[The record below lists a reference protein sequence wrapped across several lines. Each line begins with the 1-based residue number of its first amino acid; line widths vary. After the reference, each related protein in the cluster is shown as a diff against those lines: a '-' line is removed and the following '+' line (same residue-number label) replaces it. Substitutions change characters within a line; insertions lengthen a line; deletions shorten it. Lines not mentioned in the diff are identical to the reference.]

1 MMAVKSV
8 IFILLIT
15 STALSFAQPDKSL
28 VGTEEN
34 LKNISRSAAFIM
46 TTNMDELYEGI
57 KGTPYLFNQW
67 KQGNIYLNDNTY
79 INDVNIKYNI
89 YTDDVLYLH
98 SKSGDSLIIDR
109 SLINSFEITDD
120 NSGNL
125 VLFKEISLRPDKN
138 DKSTFVKV
146 LYDGK
151 SKFIIKYTKTFIKAD
166 YKGAYSA
173 GRKYDEYIDDY
184 QYYIITNSTDPVKIK
199 LNKKSV
205 AKALSDK
212 EDKIQSYLNEH
223 HLNLND
229 EYGIAELLEYYDSIS
244 N

>member
-1 MMAVKSV
+1 MAVKSV

>member
-1 MMAVKSV
+1 MAVKSV
-8 IFILLIT
+8 TFILLIT

-34 LKNISRSAAFIM
+34 LKNISRSAAFVM

-57 KGTPYLFNQW
+57 KGTPYLFNEW

-98 SKSGDSLIIDR
+98 RKSGDSLIIDR

-205 AKALSDK
+205 VKALSDK
-212 EDKIQSYLNEH
+212 EVKIQPFLNEH
-223 HLNLND
+223 RLNLND

>member
-1 MMAVKSV
+1 MMALKRV
-8 IFILLIT
+8 IFLILIT
-15 STALSFAQPDKSL
+15 STTLSFAQTDQSM

-34 LKNISRSAAFIM
+34 LKNISRSAGFVI

-57 KGTPYLFNQW
+57 KGTPYLFNEW
-67 KQGNIYLNDNTY
+67 KQGNIYLNDNTF
-79 INDVNIKYNI
+79 INDVNIKYNV
-89 YTDDVLYLH
+89 YTDDVLYLN

-120 NSGNL
+120 YSSNL

-146 LYDGK
+146 LYDDK

-166 YKGAYSA
+166 YKGPYSA
-173 GRKYDEYIDDY
+173 GRKYDEYVDDY
-184 QYYIITNSTDPVKIK
+184 QYYIIKNSDNLAKIK

-205 AKALSDK
+205 VKVLSDR
-212 EDKIQSYLNEH
+212 DNKIQSYINEH
-223 HLNLND
+223 RLTLNNED
-229 EYGIAELLEYYDSIS
+229 SIVELLEYYDSI
-244 N
+244 ND